1 MQPDVTDSPSAA
13 VSRIEVDP
21 DQAGQR
27 LDNFLSSRLK
37 GVPKSR
43 LYRIIRRGEVRVN
56 GARSSPSTR
65 LEAGDV
71 VRVPPI
77 RTASPARVGPVPA
90 ALADADT
97 LILYEDEHLLV
108 IDKPAGVAVHGGSGI
123 GAGVIEALK
132 RQRQG
137 DGFLELGHRLDR
149 ATSGCLVLAKSREA
163 LLGLHRLFRRDDAG
177 VVKRYTALA
186 LGRWRGGRRRIDAP
200 LARRRDASR
209 GRARVVVAEDGRPA
223 VTIVEPLTR
232 YEEATLVRVT
242 LETGRMHQA
251 RVHLAHAGHP
261 IAGDPVYGDFS
272 ANRRLAE
279 VGLGRMFLHASNLEF
294 PHPVTGVKV
303 RCAARLGAALE
314 QVLGRLHPLPR
325 KH

>member
-1 MQPDVTDSPSAA
+1 MTVSAAPA
-13 VSRIEVDP
+13 VSRIEVGP

-56 GARSSPSTR
+56 GARSSPATR

-77 RTASPARVGPVPA
+77 RTAAPAGAGPVPA
-90 ALADADT
+90 ALADAGS
-97 LILYEDEHLLV
+97 LVLYEDAHLLV

-123 GAGVIEALK
+123 GAGVIEVLK
-132 RQRQG
+132 RQRHG

-149 ATSGCLVLAKSREA
+149 DTSGCLVLAKSREA

-186 LGRWRGGRRRIDAP
+186 LGRWHGGRRRIDAP
-200 LARRRDASR
+200 LARRRDAAR

-223 VTIVEPLTR
+223 VSIVEPVTR

-242 LETGRMHQA
+242 LDTGRMHQA

-261 IAGDPVYGDFS
+261 IAGDPVYGDFA
-272 ANRRLAE
+272 ANRRFAE
-279 VGLGRMFLHASNLEF
+279 AGLGRMFLHASELSF
-294 PHPVTGVKV
+294 PHPVTGVGV
-303 RCAARLGAALE
+303 RCDAPLGEELEGLLARL
-314 QVLGRLHPLPR
+314 QPLR
-325 KH
+325 RTRQ